1 MHGNNQEKN
10 TYVRKQILNTLLRMM
25 KEQDFDSIVISDLTK
40 QAGVGRASFYRN
52 YADKKD
58 VLIQEAERL
67 HKEWKEQF
75 ESEEHTEA
83 NELLI
88 SLLDFYK
95 AHSVFYLSLYD
106 VGLTSIIQDSIVD
119 QKAITPDMPNAIAY
133 LQSSLAYMVYG
144 WVIEWVKRGM
154 MESGTELAMM
164 FAQTEKERMTK

>member
-83 NELLI
+83 IEFLI
-88 SLLDFYK
+88 SLLNFYK
-95 AHSVFYLSLYD
+95 AHSDFYLSLYD
-106 VGLTSIIQDSIVD
+106 AGLTSIIEESIVHEEE
-119 QKAITPDMPNAIAY
+119 ITDDMPNGIAY
-133 LQSSLAYMVYG
+133 LKSSLAYMVYG
-144 WVIEWVKRGM
+144 WVIAWMKRGM
-154 MESGTELAMM
+154 QESGTELALM
-164 FAQTEKERMTK
+164 FEQAEKEKR